1 MWHSWYDR
9 RDAVSRRRILKD
21 AGMAKEIETPDNMEM
36 DFLDAY
42 RCQKVVL
49 PGPLAVFSRLSAS
62 LRSVGALES
71 ARKMGRKL
79 RSTLWLWFGTSSVR
93 LTRSERQAQR
103 ETVFVRSPL
112 VSILVPAYNTPP
124 HYLRTLIK
132 SVRMQTYEN
141 WELCFA
147 DGSDTDHPQTG
158 EEIHAWAKKDARIRY
173 KRLEKNLGIAEN
185 TNACA
190 DMARG
195 EYMALLDH
203 DDALHASALYH
214 VVRAVNED
222 RADFIYTDE
231 AKFRKD
237 ARFPYMPHFK
247 PDFAPD
253 TLRSNN
259 YICHFTV
266 FARELFTRVGR
277 YRSAYDGSQDHDMV
291 LRLTEQ
297 AQRIVHI
304 PKILYFWRAHKGSV
318 SGAIDSKPYAVA
330 AGVRA
335 VEGQL
340 DRLGLR
346 GVVTEMYAN
355 PLYRIQYI
363 VEGTPSVSILM
374 YGERSAASVERSLR
388 SVLNKT
394 SFLNYEII
402 LAYDGE
408 KGSPLLER
416 EQFEDPRLQ
425 LVPIKDARNRFEL
438 LNCAAEHAT
447 GEHVTLLDAYCEVLT
462 PSWIEEMLMYS
473 CRSDVGAVGA
483 TLYYPDYSVRH
494 AGLAYGLMGAVGRL
508 HHHFPL
514 ENARYMPRPHHHF
527 PLDNAGY
534 MSRLAYVQNLSAVS
548 GECMMLKRS
557 ALLQAGGLDENY
569 TEAFADVDLCL
580 RLRQTGCLVVFT
592 PFAELLFH
600 RAEEEEGMAETDR
613 ALFLDRWA
621 DRISAGDPYYN
632 PNLTLVKENLTP
644 RYRRRSVLRG

>member
-1 MWHSWYDR
+1 MTQ
-9 RDAVSRRRILKD
+9 
-21 AGMAKEIETPDNMEM
+21 EIENPDNMKAA
-36 DFLDAY
+36 FLDAY
-42 RCQKVVL
+42 RSREAAL
-49 PGPLAVFSRLSAS
+49 LGPLAIFSRLFAS
-62 LRSVGALES
+62 LRTVGALES

-79 RSTLWLWFGTSSVR
+79 RSTLWLWFGASSVR
-93 LTRSERQAQR
+93 LTRKERRAQGG
-103 ETVFVRSPL
+103 TVFGCSPL

-124 HYLRTLIK
+124 RYLRTLIK
-132 SVRMQTYEN
+132 SVRVQTYEN

-147 DGSDTDHPQTG
+147 DGSDADHPQTG
-158 EEIHAWAKKDARIRY
+158 EAIHAWAKKDARIRY
-173 KRLEKNLGIAEN
+173 RRLERNLGIAEN

-203 DDALHASALYH
+203 DDALHPAALYH

-231 AKFRKD
+231 AKFREYV
-237 ARFPYMPHFK
+237 RLPYMPHFK

-277 YRSAYDGSQDHDMV
+277 YRSVCNGSQDHDMV

-297 AQRIVHI
+297 ARRIVHI
-304 PKILYFWRAHKGSV
+304 PRILYFWRAHKGSV
-318 SGAIDSKPYAVA
+318 SGTIDSKPYAVA

-346 GVVTEMYAN
+346 GVVTEMYAS
-355 PLYRIQYI
+355 PLYRVQYI
-363 VEGTPSVSILM
+363 VEGRPSVSILM
-374 YGERSAASVERSLR
+374 HGGRGKESAERSLR

-394 SFLNYEII
+394 SFPNFELV
-402 LAYDGE
+402 LAYDEE
-408 KGSPLLER
+408 KGAPLAEG
-416 EQFEDPRLQ
+416 EHSGDPRLR
-425 LVPIKDARNRFEL
+425 LVPVKDVRNRFKL
-438 LNCAAEHAT
+438 LNCAARHAT
-447 GEHVTLLDAYCEVLT
+447 GEHVVLLDAFCEVLT
-462 PSWIEEMLMYS
+462 PSWLEEMLMYS

-483 TLYYPDYSVRH
+483 ALYYPDYSVRH

-508 HHHFPL
+508 HHRFPL
-514 ENARYMPRPHHHF
+514 E
-527 PLDNAGY
+527 NAGY
-534 MSRLAYVQNLSAVS
+534 MSRLTYAQNLSAVS
-548 GECMMLKRS
+548 DECMMLKRS

-569 TEAFADVDLCL
+569 TDAFADVDLCL
-580 RLRQTGCLVVFT
+580 CLRQTGRLVVFT

-632 PNLTLVKENLTP
+632 PNLTLVKENFTP